1 MIVPG
6 NEKLFKMW
14 AEKNGYEQNSAK
26 ANYLA
31 KLQYDESGHISNPE
45 YVIDI
50 ITRLQQ
56 EIGKLEASNNT
67 CIANSLQA
75 AANTI
80 MTQLGLMTEDNLVK
94 SILGIPHENIR
105 S

>member
-31 KLQYDESGHISNPE
+31 KIEYNEEGHITNVD
-45 YVIDI
+45 YVVDI

-56 EIGKLEASNNT
+56 EVGKLEATNKT
-67 CIANSLQA
+67 CISNSLQA
-75 AANTI
+75 AANTV
-80 MTQLGLMTEDNLVK
+80 MTQLGLMTEDTLVK
-94 SILGIPHENIR
+94 SVLGIPHENIR